1 MDYSLYLCV
10 FSNSCV
16 TFLNFNDISN
26 IILPVIISKRF
37 SVFKNVNMK

>member
-10 FSNSCV
+10 FNNSYV
-16 TFLNFNDISN
+16 TVLNFYDISN
-26 IILPVIISKRF
+26 IIVPVVISKRF